1 MKKLFKCALILIL
14 SVAAVGTVMA
24 DEIKIGYV
32 DLQEALNNSDAGK
45 KAREVFKGEV
55 ERLQRELDRQQA
67 ELKKLKDELEKRGL
81 LLSEETR
88 VRKEKEYQDRLKQFQ
103 RFYEDS
109 QDQLQQK
116 DAQLTRKILIEL
128 RKVIASLGRED
139 GYTIIL
145 EKGESN
151 ILYAT
156 DSIDLTA
163 EVVRRYNESRKQP

>member
-1 MKKLFKCALILIL
+1 MLLSLILFITPLFSVPIIQLVYERTTGKTLQELDLFKRPPTASYL
-14 SVAAVGTVMA
+14 
-24 DEIKIGYV
+24 
-32 DLQEALNNSDAGK
+32 
-45 KAREVFKGEV
+45 
-55 ERLQRELDRQQA
+55 
-67 ELKKLKDELEKRGL
+67 
-81 LLSEETR
+81 
-88 VRKEKEYQDRLKQFQ
+88 KEYQDRLKQFQ